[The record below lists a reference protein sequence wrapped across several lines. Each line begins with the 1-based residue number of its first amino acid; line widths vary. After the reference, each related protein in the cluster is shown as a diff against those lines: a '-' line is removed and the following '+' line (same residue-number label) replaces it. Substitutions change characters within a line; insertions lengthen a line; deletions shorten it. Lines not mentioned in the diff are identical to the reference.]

1 MGAEGKGRKADGAK
15 TERRSERGEAENGEL
30 NRGREVETWR
40 KGRNLGMRGVQDSG
54 EKKVW
59 LS

>member
-15 TERRSERGEAENGEL
+15 RERRSEIGEAENGEL
-30 NRGREVETWR
+30 NRGREVEWR
-40 KGRNLGMRGVQDSG
+40 KGRHLGMRGVQDSG

-59 LS
+59 RS

>member
-1 MGAEGKGRKADGAK
+1 MGAEGKGRRAEGAK
-15 TERRSERGEAENGEL
+15 REQRSERGEAENGEL
-30 NRGREVETWR
+30 NRGMEVESGR

-54 EKKVW
+54 EKTVW